1 MGWEGARGGALS
13 GPAALGLSV
22 IMALAP
28 DATKENVI
36 GYRAFPG
43 YFGVHG
49 LLQDVTTVGT
59 WVGPL
64 MILALVLASVVVLRL
79 PGASKEGLSAAASSC
94 SGRFLRRGRPRVA
107 VLFDHLTTIDV
118 RGHYGTLFT
127 LLVVAIIVRLMWRFW
142 PEPPLSPQA
151 LFLFV
156 ALAFMLVV
164 AFGPGYGPQYA
175 YWFIPA
181 LVATYVLLD
190 DAWRWLLRIAYLVAG
205 LTYIFEYGFIPWLG
219 AWVPA
224 AFGNSDWTTNVAEFL
239 IPYRLVLVN
248 LPLFATYLIVL
259 AEGIRRLAA
268 PAPTGS

>member
-1 MGWEGARGGALS
+1 MVAW
-13 GPAALGLSV
+13 
-22 IMALAP
+22 
-28 DATKENVI
+28 
-36 GYRAFPG
+36 
-43 YFGVHG
+43 
-49 LLQDVTTVGT
+49 
-59 WVGPL
+59 L
-64 MILALVLASVVVLRL
+64 MRRL
-79 PGASKEGLSAAASSC
+79 
-94 SGRFLRRGRPRVA
+94 
-107 VLFDHLTTIDV
+107 
-118 RGHYGTLFT
+118 
-127 LLVVAIIVRLMWRFW
+127 WQ
-142 PEPPLSPQA
+142 EPPLTPQH

-156 ALAFMLVV
+156 AVLFMLVV
-164 AFGPGYGPQYA
+164 AFGSGYGPQYA
-175 YWFIPA
+175 YWFLPA

-268 PAPTGS
+268 LRADGQLMASARRRPTWI